1 MSGVTLTSAMRNNL
15 LSLRRLSSQMSQTQ
29 EILSTGKK
37 VNSAIDNASNYYQA
51 RSLTNRAADL
61 MELLNDMDKGIRTI
75 EAATV
80 GLEQGAAFLEQ
91 ATAVATEALTTAKIP
106 AKEWFEARQ
115 DVAAVVSDWNELKE
129 ALDSGV
135 SGNIVIYGQIEC
147 ADSITLKD
155 GQNLVGVGYFGD
167 FDTEVDKFSQLNFDL
182 EALGIIS
189 GIVVE
194 ADSLTIADLTIK
206 AKMRK
211 SVPSQMINLVSNG
224 HQLHNIDILM
234 DNKDLKVY
242 DTNTTYGS
250 SRAIL
255 GGGFTMSGINNIAD
269 IPNSKGNIVSYG
281 INTSNVVL
289 QGQLNIQIS
298 AQLGRGIAYGS
309 FQTVG
314 AAGLNIV
321 SGDRGIEDSSTLFTG
336 NSQINI
342 LAGRGF
348 VYGECT
354 MTDNAKVNIKAD
366 SAVFYATTEKGRD
379 FPLTVNVTSTNVKI
393 NTSSL
398 RLCQNNYRN
407 LTFNAVSGS
416 QFCYNG
422 KIYRTETD
430 VSDHE
435 MNGVVMPDGFKEV
448 AGAVVSELPSLNWLQ
463 VQNQNRDMGWEQGK
477 NQSSGQYQQIIK
489 EYDTMVADSSYQGV
503 NLLTGGKVDVTFN
516 ETRSHKFT
524 VAGQDMSA
532 QALGI
537 TTLDWQTQGDIAQSL
552 SEIAAALNSIRGF
565 QEELGNHYGIIQTR
579 QDFTEALADVL
590 ETGADDLILADM
602 NEASAEYLTL
612 QTRQYLAVNALSLAA
627 QSSRGILQLF

>member
-1 MSGVTLTSAMRNNL
+1 MSSVTLTSAMRNNL

-167 FDTEVDKFSQLNFDL
+167 FDTEVDKFS
-182 EALGIIS
+182 ALSISNNSGRTSITTINSTIIS
-189 GIVVE
+189 DLDIFIELGRSRVDNWGINVYGKTLIKDVNL
-194 ADSLTIADLTIK
+194 DVSL
-206 AKMRK
+206 
-211 SVPSQMINLVSNG
+211 SQDTMNFVSAIEISNKGNLEIDG
-224 HQLHNIDILM
+224 HLNIFMAEGNNIS
-234 DNKDLKVY
+234 
-242 DTNTTYGS
+242 T
-250 SRAIL
+250 
-255 GGGFTMSGINNIAD
+255 SGI
-269 IPNSKGNIVSYG
+269 
-281 INTSNVVL
+281 
-289 QGQLNIQIS
+289 
-298 AQLGRGIAYGS
+298 
-309 FQTVG
+309 
-314 AAGLNIV
+314 
-321 SGDRGIEDSSTLFTG
+321 
-336 NSQINI
+336 
-342 LAGRGF
+342 F
-348 VYGECT
+348 VYGEGAVT
-354 MTDNAKVNIKAD
+354 TIRSGANVNVYGADIALRNHSNKLSGGKIIIESAAKIYTNALTFLYNGYQYDGYPAGYIQIDSGAKIAIQSDNQIKWYELNSDYRDENNSTTTHNTIKTDNITTVLDLSTTSAWTLPPDLNELVVAD
-366 SAVFYATTEKGRD
+366 ASDNNRD
-379 FPLTVNVTSTNVKI
+379 GL
-393 NTSSL
+393 
-398 RLCQNNYRN
+398 
-407 LTFNAVSGS
+407 
-416 QFCYNG
+416 
-422 KIYRTETD
+422 
-430 VSDHE
+430 
-435 MNGVVMPDGFKEV
+435 MV
-448 AGAVVSELPSLNWLQ
+448 AG
-463 VQNQNRDMGWEQGK
+463 QNFKDIL
-477 NQSSGQYQQIIK
+477 S

-503 NLLTGGKVDVTFN
+503 NLLTGGKMDVTFN
-516 ETRSHKFT
+516 ETRSHRFT
-524 VAGQDMSA
+524 VVGQDMSV

-590 ETGADDLILADM
+590 ETGADDLILEDM

>member
-1 MSGVTLTSAMRNNL
+1 MSSVTLTSAMRNNL
-15 LSLRRLSSQMSQTQ
+15 LSLRRLSLQMGKTQ

-61 MELLNDMDKGIRTI
+61 MELLNSMDQGIRTI

-115 DVAAVVSDWNELKE
+115 DVAAVVSDWNELKA
-129 ALDSGV
+129 ALDRGIT
-135 SGNIVIYGQIEC
+135 GNIVIYGQIEC
-147 ADSITLKD
+147 EDSITLKD

-211 SVPSQMINLVSNG
+211 SGSSQIINLVSNG

-242 DTNTTYGS
+242 EPNATYGY
-250 SRAIL
+250 SRAIM

-269 IPNSKGNIVSYG
+269 IPNSKGNIVSCG

-321 SGDRGIEDSSTLFTG
+321 SGNRGIEGSSTLFTG

-342 LAGRGF
+342 LAGQGF

-354 MTDNAKVNIKAD
+354 MTDNAKVNIKAA
-366 SAVFYATTEKGRD
+366 SAFYATVEKDRNY
-379 FPLTVNVTSTNVKI
+379 PLTVNVTSTNVKI

-398 RLCQNNYRN
+398 RLCQNNYQN
-407 LTFNAVSGS
+407 LTFNVVAGS
-416 QFCYNG
+416 LFGYNG

-430 VSDHE
+430 VNDNKAHGE
-435 MNGVVMPDGFKEV
+435 IMPNGFKEV
-448 AGAVVSELPSLNWLQ
+448 AGAVASELPSLNWLQ
-463 VQNQNRDMGWEQGK
+463 VQNQNRDMGWKQGK
-477 NQSSGQYQQIIK
+477 NQSSGQYEQIIK

-537 TTLDWQTQGDIAQSL
+537 ATLDWQTQGDIAQSL

-565 QEELGNHYGIIQTR
+565 QEELANHYGIIQTR

-590 ETGADDLILADM
+590 ETGADDLVLADM

-627 QSSRGILQLF
+627 QSSRGILRLF